1 MAKKITA
8 LAGYT
13 AVDKKDIQEIDY
25 VDKLTDEERHW
36 LYRFLDNEKK
46 AIFYGDGKD
55 LIADKSEQK
64 RLAREKK
71 RRQID
76 FYGQCNVIDDS
87 QSQPTLQPRTPK
99 KCQPKP
105 APALPVRHYT
115 PEELEAFKNTYKP
128 GKK

>member
-25 VDKLTDEERHW
+25 VDKLTEEERHW
-36 LYRFLDNEKK
+36 LYRFLDNERK

-55 LIADKSEQK
+55 LVADKNEQK

-99 KCQPKP
+99 KCQAKT
-105 APALPVRHYT
+105 APALPVKQYT
-115 PEELEAFKNTYKP
+115 PEELEAFKKSYKP

>member
-1 MAKKITA
+1 MRKVRQ
-8 LAGYT
+8 LAGFISQ
-13 AVDKKDIQEIDY
+13 DKKELSEIDY
-25 VDKLTDEERHW
+25 LDQLSEEERHW
-36 LYRFLDNEKK
+36 FYRQIDNDYK
-46 AIFYGDGKD
+46 AAFYRDGKD
-55 LIADKSEQK
+55 LVTDRSEQK

-87 QSQPTLQPRTPK
+87 QSQPTLSPRTPK

-105 APALPVRHYT
+105 APGLPVKVYT
-115 PEELEAFKNTYKP
+115 AEELEAFKKTYKP